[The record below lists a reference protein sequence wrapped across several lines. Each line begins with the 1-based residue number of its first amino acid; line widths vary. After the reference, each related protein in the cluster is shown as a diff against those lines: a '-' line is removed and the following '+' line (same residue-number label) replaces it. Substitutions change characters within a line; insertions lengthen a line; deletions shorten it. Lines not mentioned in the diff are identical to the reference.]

1 MCHSALT
8 SETASTVVYV
18 MEGSLRQ
25 AGTRVRIA
33 AQLIDA
39 SSGAG
44 LWAELIRRALDVA
57 PSNHLAHHALASPLF
72 SRKEF
77 GAFRAAVERAIA
89 LNSMDG
95 LTAAYLGLQIAFSGD
110 WERGCFLTE
119 RATQL
124 NFWPQH
130 HSNPHTTR
138 AFAMSVVKSSSLEK
152 TAVIPKA
159 RASFSMSTL

>member
-1 MCHSALT
+1 M
-8 SETASTVVYV
+8 
-18 MEGSLRQ
+18 
-25 AGTRVRIA
+25 A
-33 AQLIDA
+33 AA
-39 SSGAG
+39 
-44 LWAELIRRALDVA
+44 RRALDVA
-57 PSNHLAHHALASPLF
+57 PSNHLAHHAL
-72 SRKEF
+72 RKEF
-77 GAFRAAVERAIA
+77 GAFRAAAERAIA

-95 LTAAYLGLQIAFSGD
+95 LPSACLGLQIAFSGD